1 MINRIS
7 EFQQDTEK
15 ARSDADF
22 LTTIGRRITDRLRDV
37 KLETLARDNPAV
49 LLGVGLAV
57 GLALGWW
64 VKRK

>member
-7 EFQQDTEK
+7 DFRQDTK
-15 ARSDADF
+15 NGQAATDF
-22 LTTIGRRITDRLRDV
+22 LTTMGRAITDRLQGV
-37 KLETLARDNPAV
+37 KLETLAKENPTV

-57 GLALGWW
+57 GVALGWW